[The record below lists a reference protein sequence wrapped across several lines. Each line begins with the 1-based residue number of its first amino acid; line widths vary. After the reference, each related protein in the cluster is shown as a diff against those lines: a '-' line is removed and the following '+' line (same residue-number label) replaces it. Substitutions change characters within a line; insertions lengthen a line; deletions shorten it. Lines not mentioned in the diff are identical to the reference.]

1 MQKIKK
7 VTKREIEREE
17 KRELKKLQKEE
28 KANLESIRNLFR
40 ESRKITK
47 E

>member
-1 MQKIKK
+1 MENKKIS
-7 VTKREIEREE
+7 TKREKEREQ

-28 KANLESIRNLFR
+28 RANLESIRNLFR